1 MEVADV
7 MMLALKVYRSAPK
20 YVAGRVLSAAS
31 GVLRTD
37 LPGLRVGPMVPLK
50 LDQIDEPRIDRPGWA
65 RVRPRLSGICGSDL
79 GMLTGNTSLY
89 FSSLVSMPF
98 VPGHEIVGDLLDDC
112 DDLPAGTR
120 VVMDSVLTC
129 AARGVEP
136 CRNCAAGFTNLCD
149 RVTVGHV
156 APGLQTGYCADTGG
170 GWGQQLVAHRSQL
183 HAVPDELSDERAVL
197 AEPLACA
204 VRLAE
209 QANVQQGDTVLVSG
223 AGAVGLFAVLALREL
238 TPANRIMVVAKH
250 SRQRELARA
259 FGATDV
265 IAPNETM
272 RAVRRAT
279 GAHRV
284 AGMQLSVGPSTN
296 PLELAAAE
304 DLLLG
309 GVDVA
314 VDCVGSASSLD
325 LALRCTR
332 AGGRVVL
339 AGMPAPG
346 VDLSPAWFRE
356 LELVGTYTSRGASAF
371 PTALQLA
378 ATPALDDCVSGQYPL
393 SRWREALDHA
403 HSVGRLGGV
412 KVCFDARRRT

>member
-1 MEVADV
+1 
-7 MMLALKVYRSAPK
+7 MMLALKLYRSTPK
-20 YVAGRVLSAAS
+20 FVAGRALTAAS

-37 LPGLRVGPMVPLK
+37 LPGLRIGPMVPLK
-50 LDQIDEPRIDRPGWA
+50 LDQIAQPRVDRDGWA

-79 GMLTGNTSLY
+79 GMLTGSTSLY
-89 FSSLVSMPF
+89 FSGVVSMPF
-98 VPGHEIVGDLLDDC
+98 VPGHEIVGDLLEDC
-112 DDLPAGTR
+112 GDLPAGTR
-120 VVMDSVLTC
+120 VVLDSVLTC
-129 AARGVEP
+129 AARGVQP
-136 CRNCAAGFTNLCD
+136 CANCAAGCTNRCD

-156 APGLQTGYCADTGG
+156 SPALQTGFCADTGG
-170 GWGQQLVAHRSQL
+170 GWGQVMVAHRSQL
-183 HAVPDELSDERAVL
+183 HVVPDELPDDRAVL

-204 VRLAE
+204 VRTAE
-209 QANVQQGDTVLVSG
+209 QAQVPDGGTVLVSG

-238 TPANRIMVVAKH
+238 TNAGRIMVVAKH

-265 IAPNETM
+265 VAPGEAM

-284 AGMQLSVGPSTN
+284 EGIRFSAGKSTN
-296 PLELAAAE
+296 PIEFGAAE

-314 VDCVGSASSLD
+314 LDCVGSASSLG

-339 AGMPAPG
+339 SGMPGPG
-346 VDLSPAWFRE
+346 VDLSAAWFRE
-356 LELVGTYTSRGASAF
+356 LTVVGTYASRGASAF

-378 ATPALDDCVSGQYPL
+378 ATPALADCVSGQYPL
-393 SRWREALDHA
+393 NRWREALDHA

-412 KVCFDARRRT
+412 KVCFDPRRRA